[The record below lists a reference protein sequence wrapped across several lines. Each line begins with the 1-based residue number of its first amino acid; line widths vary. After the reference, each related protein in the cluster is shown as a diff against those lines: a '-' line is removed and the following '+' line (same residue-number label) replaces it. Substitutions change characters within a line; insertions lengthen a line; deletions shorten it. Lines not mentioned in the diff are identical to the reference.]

1 LVAKPPGHV
10 EGHEPGSA
18 IDWDGTTRYPP
29 LLFKL
34 FKDPMS
40 LRDRLSED
48 LKLAMKARDQL
59 RMDVI
64 RMIKAA
70 VLNKEV
76 EMKKDLDDAEMSR
89 IMTTMIKQRK
99 ESVEQYE
106 KGQRAELAAKERQEI
121 SIIEAYL
128 PKALSS
134 DELIQTVDAVI
145 RETGANSAKDM
156 GAVMKAVMAKLA
168 GQPVDGKQVSD
179 LVRSRLK

>member
-1 LVAKPPGHV
+1 MAKRLT
-10 EGHEPGSA
+10 ETERRA
-18 IDWDGTTRYPP
+18 ILCY
-29 LLFKL
+29 LIVNA
-34 FKDPMS
+34 FKDFMS

-76 EMKKDLDDAEMSR
+76 ELKKDLDDAEMSR

-121 SIIEAYL
+121 SIIETYL
-128 PKALSS
+128 LKALSPE
-134 DELIQTVDAVI
+134 ELAQTVDTVI
-145 RETGANSAKDM
+145 RESGANSAKDM
-156 GAVMKAVMAKLA
+156 GAVMKTVMARLA

-179 LVRSRLK
+179 LVRSKLK

>member
-1 LVAKPPGHV
+1 
-10 EGHEPGSA
+10 
-18 IDWDGTTRYPP
+18 
-29 LLFKL
+29 
-34 FKDPMS
+34 MS

-76 EMKKDLDDAEMSR
+76 EMKKDRDDADMSR

-121 SIIEAYL
+121 SIIESYL
-128 PKALSS
+128 PKALSA
-134 DELIQTVDAVI
+134 DELERIVESLIQ
-145 RETGANSAKDM
+145 ETGATSAKDM
-156 GAVMKAVMAKLA
+156 GAVMKAVMARLA

-179 LVRSRLK
+179 LVRAKLK

>member
-1 LVAKPPGHV
+1 
-10 EGHEPGSA
+10 
-18 IDWDGTTRYPP
+18 
-29 LLFKL
+29 
-34 FKDPMS
+34 MS
-40 LRDRLSED
+40 LRDRLTED

-128 PKALSS
+128 PKALSP
-134 DELIQTVDAVI
+134 DELDRTVDAVI
-145 RETGANSAKDM
+145 RETGATSPKDM
-156 GAVMKAVMAKLA
+156 GAVMKAVMARLA
-168 GQPVDGKQVSD
+168 GQPVDGKHVSD
-179 LVRSRLK
+179 LVRSKLT

>member
-1 LVAKPPGHV
+1 
-10 EGHEPGSA
+10 
-18 IDWDGTTRYPP
+18 
-29 LLFKL
+29 
-34 FKDPMS
+34 MS

-76 EMKKDLDDAEMSR
+76 EMKKDLDDGEMSR

-106 KGQRAELAAKERQEI
+106 KGQRAELAAKERHEI
-121 SIIEAYL
+121 SIIESYL
-128 PKALSS
+128 PKALSA
-134 DELIQTVDAVI
+134 DELEQIVTTVI
-145 RETGANSAKDM
+145 RETGAASAKEM
-156 GAVMKAVMAKLA
+156 GAVMKAVMARLA
-168 GQPVDGKQVSD
+168 GQSVEGKQVSD
-179 LVRSRLK
+179 LVRSKLK

>member
-1 LVAKPPGHV
+1 
-10 EGHEPGSA
+10 
-18 IDWDGTTRYPP
+18 
-29 LLFKL
+29 
-34 FKDPMS
+34 MS

-128 PKALSS
+128 PKALSA
-134 DELIQTVDAVI
+134 DELERIVETVI
-145 RETGANSAKDM
+145 RESGAASVKDM
-156 GAVMKAVMAKLA
+156 GAVMKTVMARLA
-168 GQPVDGKQVSD
+168 GQPVEGKQVSD
-179 LVRSRLK
+179 LVRSKLK

>member
-1 LVAKPPGHV
+1 M
-10 EGHEPGSA
+10 
-18 IDWDGTTRYPP
+18 TRYPRSN
-29 LLFKL
+29 FRKCEIS
-34 FKDPMS
+34 MS
-40 LRDRLSED
+40 LRDRLTED

-99 ESVEQYE
+99 ESVEQFE

-128 PKALSS
+128 PKAISP
-134 DELIQTVDAVI
+134 DELDRTVDAVI
-145 RETGANSAKDM
+145 RESGATSAKDM
-156 GAVMKAVMAKLA
+156 GAVMKAVMARLA
-168 GQPVDGKQVSD
+168 GQPVDGKHVSD
-179 LVRSRLK
+179 LVRSKLK

>member
-1 LVAKPPGHV
+1 
-10 EGHEPGSA
+10 
-18 IDWDGTTRYPP
+18 
-29 LLFKL
+29 
-34 FKDPMS
+34 MS
-40 LRDRLSED
+40 LRDRLTED

-76 EMKKDLDDAEMSR
+76 ELKKDLDDAEMSR

-99 ESVEQYE
+99 ESVEQFE

-128 PKALSS
+128 PKALSP
-134 DELIQTVDAVI
+134 DDLDRTVDAVI
-145 RETGANSAKDM
+145 RESGATSAKDM
-156 GAVMKAVMAKLA
+156 GAVMKAVMARLA
-168 GQPVDGKQVSD
+168 GQPVDGTQVSD
-179 LVRSRLK
+179 LVRSKLK

>member
-1 LVAKPPGHV
+1 
-10 EGHEPGSA
+10 
-18 IDWDGTTRYPP
+18 
-29 LLFKL
+29 
-34 FKDPMS
+34 MS
-40 LRDRLSED
+40 LRDRLTED

-99 ESVEQYE
+99 ESVEQFE

-121 SIIEAYL
+121 SIIETYL
-128 PKALSS
+128 PKALSAE
-134 DELIQTVDAVI
+134 ELAQAVDAVN
-145 RETGANSAKDM
+145 RETGATSSKDM
-156 GAVMKAVMAKLA
+156 GLEMKAVMARLA
-168 GQPVDGKQVSD
+168 GQSLDGKSVSD
-179 LVRSRLK
+179 LVRSKLA

>member
-1 LVAKPPGHV
+1 M
-10 EGHEPGSA
+10 S
-18 IDWDGTTRYPP
+18 
-29 LLFKL
+29 
-34 FKDPMS
+34 MS
-40 LRDRLSED
+40 LRDRLTED

-99 ESVEQYE
+99 ESVEQFE

-128 PKALSS
+128 PKALSPE
-134 DELIQTVDAVI
+134 ELDRTVDAVI
-145 RETGANSAKDM
+145 RESGATSAKDM
-156 GAVMKAVMAKLA
+156 GAVMKAVMARLA
-168 GQPVDGKQVSD
+168 GQPVD
-179 LVRSRLK
+179 

>member
-1 LVAKPPGHV
+1 M
-10 EGHEPGSA
+10 
-18 IDWDGTTRYPP
+18 TRYPRGN
-29 LLFKL
+29 LLKCEL
-34 FKDPMS
+34 SMS
-40 LRDRLSED
+40 LRDRLTED

-99 ESVEQYE
+99 ESVEQFE

-128 PKALSS
+128 PKALSPE
-134 DELIQTVDAVI
+134 ELDRTVDAVI
-145 RETGANSAKDM
+145 RESGATSAKEM
-156 GAVMKAVMAKLA
+156 GAVMKAVMARLA

-179 LVRSRLK
+179 LVRSKLK